1 MNKHTIVRWIRTS
14 ASQSISKF
22 NFRQRVIY
30 GSAGGA
36 TLLLILFIMFGEKG
50 DASTEILISPS
61 KGDFI
66 VSVTTTGELQAL
78 NSIEIKGP
86 EQARAVQI
94 WQMKI
99 SSIVAEGTVIK
110 KGEFVAELDKSEII
124 GKLKEAEL
132 NMQKFEAQ
140 YTQAKLDSTLS
151 LSQARDEMVNLQ
163 YTMEEKKIVLEQS
176 TYEAPAIRRQAQ
188 IDYERAERTLSQTKN
203 NYFTKTKQ
211 AIAKIQAVEADL
223 MKERQRLQIMTNTV
237 QQFTILAPADGMVIY
252 AREWN
257 GKKKVVGSTID
268 TWESTV
274 ATLPDLSVMESI
286 TYVNEVDIQKIAM
299 GQEVKV
305 QLDADPNKKL
315 TGKIQQI
322 ANIGEQRPNSDSKVF
337 EVKILI
343 NERDTTLRPAMT
355 TSNEILVAKAINALS
370 IPLEAVHTEG
380 TTTFVYL
387 KNGGVVKQEVKLSLQ
402 NDNAAVVVEGL
413 TERDEVYL
421 SPPPDGPS
429 LKLHPLKAGL

>member
-223 MKERQRLQIMTNTV
+223 MKERQRLQI
-237 QQFTILAPADGMVIY
+237 
-252 AREWN
+252 
-257 GKKKVVGSTID
+257 
-268 TWESTV
+268 
-274 ATLPDLSVMESI
+274 
-286 TYVNEVDIQKIAM
+286 
-299 GQEVKV
+299 
-305 QLDADPNKKL
+305 
-315 TGKIQQI
+315 
-322 ANIGEQRPNSDSKVF
+322 
-337 EVKILI
+337 
-343 NERDTTLRPAMT
+343 
-355 TSNEILVAKAINALS
+355 
-370 IPLEAVHTEG
+370 
-380 TTTFVYL
+380 
-387 KNGGVVKQEVKLSLQ
+387 
-402 NDNAAVVVEGL
+402 
-413 TERDEVYL
+413 
-421 SPPPDGPS
+421 
-429 LKLHPLKAGL
+429 